1 MDVGYAQV
9 TARVVGPDGTPRTGR
24 VTFQPLYDA
33 WSLVIGEEKAAVIGR
48 TTARLD
54 DEGRLALPSR
64 RLSLAA
70 PTSMPADL
78 NNYLLVLDTPG
89 DPEAPRR
96 YRVRLTAGMSV
107 DVTDLI
113 SGANPTPAPPPGPQP
128 PPGPLPGPGPQ
139 TPPVHDAGNGL
150 LTGSDIDIV
159 DLGNGLLTWR
169 KNG

>member
-54 DEGRLALPSR
+54 DEGRLDLPSR
-64 RLSLAA
+64 RLGLAA
-70 PTSMPADL
+70 PTSMPAGV
-78 NNYLLVLDTPG
+78 NNYMLILDTPG

-113 SGANPTPAPPPGPQP
+113 SGATLTPAPPPGPQP
-128 PPGPLPGPGPQ
+128 QPGPGHQ

-150 LTGSDIDIV
+150 LTGSDADIV

>member
-1 MDVGYAQV
+1 M
-9 TARVVGPDGTPRTGR
+9 RTMQ
-24 VTFQPLYDA
+24 TC
-33 WSLVIGEEKAAVIGR
+33 W
-48 TTARLD
+48 
-54 DEGRLALPSR
+54 
-64 RLSLAA
+64 LSLAA
-70 PTSMPADL
+70 PADLPAGL
-78 NNYLLVLDTPG
+78 NNYLLVLDTHG

-113 SGANPTPAPPPGPQP
+113 SGATPTPAPPPGPQP
-128 PPGPLPGPGPQ
+128 PTGPQ

-150 LTGSDIDIV
+150 LTGSDVDIV